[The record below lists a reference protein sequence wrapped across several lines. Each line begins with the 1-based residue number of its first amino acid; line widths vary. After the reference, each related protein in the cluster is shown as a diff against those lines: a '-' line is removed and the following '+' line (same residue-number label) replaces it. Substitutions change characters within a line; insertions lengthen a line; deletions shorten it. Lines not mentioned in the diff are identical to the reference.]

1 MRLTDEHIE
10 SALREIRLA
19 LLEADVNFQVVKAF
33 IDRVRDKATDQTVLK
48 SLTPVQQVVKI
59 VRDELL
65 ALFGDA
71 QGGLTKD
78 APTPRVVLLLGL
90 QGSGKTTTSG
100 KLGRW
105 LKKQGKHPLMVSTD
119 VRRPA
124 AIQQLAVV
132 GEQAEVKVFA
142 PETMDP
148 VARASGALAEAKA
161 KGFDT
166 VIVDTA
172 GRLHIDDELMDELQ
186 AIKEAVRP
194 SDLLYVADSMTGQDA
209 IKSAGEFN
217 RRVGVTGVV
226 LTKLDGDARGGAAL
240 SVVSVVGVP
249 VAFIGSGETLEDLEL
264 FHPDRIVS
272 RMLGM
277 GDVLSLIEKA
287 EQALDEGEAEKLEEK
302 LRKNQFTLDDFKSQ
316 LKTIRRM
323 GPLESVLGM
332 IPGMGQMKELAQNKP
347 DEKQLGRV
355 EAIISSMTAE
365 ERRNDSIINGSPPQA
380 DCRGQRHFRRGREP
394 AAEAVHRD
402 AASAQDD
409 RTGWGSGHARHE
421 KHAGHEEHAADG
433 AGHAGFCAGRHGEEA
448 EKGRAL
454 GAHEVTVGFGLSIL
468 RLWAQPRA
476 QRSKAERLRPKTRR
490 PETEMLV
497 IRMRRVGTTKKP
509 YFRVVVTE
517 AKSARESSFVE
528 NVGTYN
534 PRSKPAKVEIDK
546 ERLQHWLKKG
556 AQPSDSVRTLIKKH
570 LTRDLSAPVAA
581 PAGADARHSD
591 VGRGGQHARERPGQS
606 CARRRRGRG
615 ACAGRQAGLG
625 EGPRVVAP
633 RHDGAGVED
642 RTGRHGQDHRAS
654 GADGGGAANAGR
666 GYRRASWC
674 SRAVGYT
681 GLTEFPS
688 PKAQRPVTP
697 NCPTPNLGVLGDWEL
712 GVIGG
717 WGLGVGS

>member
-1 MRLTDEHIE
+1 LFESLSTRIQGAFTALRGEVRLTDEHIE

-65 ALFGDA
+65 ALFGESE
-71 QGGLTKD
+71 GGLTKD

-105 LKKQGKHPLMVSTD
+105 LKKQGRHPVMVSTD

-132 GEQAEVKVFA
+132 GEKAGVKVYA
-142 PETMDP
+142 PDTMDP

-186 AIKEAVRP
+186 AIKDAVRP

-249 VAFIGSGETLEDLEL
+249 VAFIGSGEQLEDLEL

-287 EQALDEGEAEKLEEK
+287 ESALEEGEAEKLEEK
-302 LRKNQFTLDDFKSQ
+302 LRKNQFTLDDFRSQ
-316 LKTIRRM
+316 LKTIKRM

-332 IPGMGQMKELAQNKP
+332 IPGMGQIRELAQNKP

-365 ERRNDSIINGSPPQA
+365 ERHNDAIINGS
-380 DCRGQRHFRRGREP
+380 RRKRI
-394 AAEAVHRD
+394 AA
-402 AASAQDD
+402 
-409 RTGWGSGHARHE
+409 GSGTSVE
-421 KHAGHEEHAADG
+421 D
-433 AGHAGFCAGRHGEEA
+433 
-448 EKGRAL
+448 
-454 GAHEVTVGFGLSIL
+454 VN
-468 RLWAQPRA
+468 RLLKQFN
-476 QRSKAERLRPKTRR
+476 E
-490 PETEMLV
+490 
-497 IRMRRVGTTKKP
+497 MRRVLKMIGQGGPAAMRGMKNMPKMAAGQQGFNPGGGGKK
-509 YFRVVVTE
+509 R
-517 AKSARESSFVE
+517 
-528 NVGTYN
+528 
-534 PRSKPAKVEIDK
+534 
-546 ERLQHWLKKG
+546 KKG
-556 AQPSDSVRTLIKKH
+556 
-570 LTRDLSAPVAA
+570 
-581 PAGADARHSD
+581 
-591 VGRGGQHARERPGQS
+591 
-606 CARRRRGRG
+606 
-615 ACAGRQAGLG
+615 
-625 EGPRVVAP
+625 GP
-633 RHDGAGVED
+633 
-642 RTGRHGQDHRAS
+642 
-654 GADGGGAANAGR
+654 
-666 GYRRASWC
+666 
-674 SRAVGYT
+674 
-681 GLTEFPS
+681 
-688 PKAQRPVTP
+688 
-697 NCPTPNLGVLGDWEL
+697 
-712 GVIGG
+712 
-717 WGLGVGS
+717 WGLMKSR